1 MFLHLDELDTL
12 RIFRAFRTDEHK
24 NHFGVNLKE
33 TIINIDYHLI
43 YKLEIKKL
51 MEIKF
56 IIWDSQEKINLG

>member
-12 RIFRAFRTDEHK
+12 RIFRAFRTEEHK
-24 NHFGVNLKE
+24 NHFGISLKE

-43 YKLEIKKL
+43 YKLDIKKL

-56 IIWDSQEKINLG
+56 TIWDSQ